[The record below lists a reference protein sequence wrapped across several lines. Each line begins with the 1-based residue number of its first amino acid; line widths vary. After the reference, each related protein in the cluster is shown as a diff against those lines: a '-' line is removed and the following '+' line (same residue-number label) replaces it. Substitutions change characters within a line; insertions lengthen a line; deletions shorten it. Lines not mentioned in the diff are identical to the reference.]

1 MQQHWSPTQSHPY
14 THSREGRASA
24 LACAIW
30 VADARSSLLASPLLS
45 VEQVLEGAAGG
56 CSLFWWWQAG
66 ARNGGSHEGT
76 QPRLR
81 APRAMT
87 R

>member
-1 MQQHWSPTQSHPY
+1 MRQHWSPTQSHPY

-45 VEQVLEGAAGG
+45 VEQVLGRGRGG
-56 CSLFWWWQAG
+56 LQSILVVASRSTQWWL
-66 ARNGGSHEGT
+66 
-76 QPRLR
+76 P
-81 APRAMT
+81 
-87 R
+87 